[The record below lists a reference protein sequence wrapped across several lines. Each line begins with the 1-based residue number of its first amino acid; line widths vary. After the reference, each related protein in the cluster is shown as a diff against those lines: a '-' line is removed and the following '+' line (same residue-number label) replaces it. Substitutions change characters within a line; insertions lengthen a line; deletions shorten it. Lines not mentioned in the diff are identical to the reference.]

1 MLDCSTRNAQCMQ
14 TLSFVYGAD
23 FTRDQDHFWFVLENY
38 RIWWMNKKTTSPRL
52 EKDFGKTR
60 DGQKIS
66 AVLSV
71 TVFFYRKGLR
81 DRQNAG

>member
-1 MLDCSTRNAQCMQ
+1 
-14 TLSFVYGAD
+14 
-23 FTRDQDHFWFVLENY
+23 
-38 RIWWMNKKTTSPRL
+38 MNKKTTSPRL